1 MQTVLCFGDSNTWGY
16 EASTGARL
24 GRWQRWPGVAQQELG
39 EDVYVIEEGLGGR
52 TTTFEIPGLPNR
64 NGFAALPMLLETH
77 EPLDLVVIS
86 LGTNDMWVPGATA
99 RDAARGVGA
108 MVDVVRASTLGPGEA
123 APAVLVVVPPPL
135 AALSEEWTAESD
147 DLVRESSRFGDAY
160 RDVLRAREVPLV
172 DLGELI
178 SSSAADGI
186 HFEAQDHAAIGRA
199 VAAAVRAALALPA

>member
-1 MQTVLCFGDSNTWGY
+1 MPVLLCFGDSNTYGWNW
-16 EASTGARL
+16 ATG
-24 GRWQRWPGVAQQELG
+24 GRFSRDIRWPGRLASALG
-39 EDVYVIEEGLGGR
+39 PAWQVIEEGLGGR

-108 MVDVVRASTLGPGEA
+108 MVDLVRASTLGPGEA

-199 VAAAVRAALALPA
+199 VAAAVRATLALPA